1 MSASDESRTTAHPA
15 TAAATVVILRDGAMG
30 PAVLMLRR
38 RQSLADFGGLWAF
51 PGGKVETADRAYA
64 AWLRSQTAPA
74 VAADL
79 FATAAEAASSSS
91 VLAAIRETFEETG
104 LLFAEGWESASTE
117 RFQRHR
123 SDWQVAVA
131 RDATAFEALMMAEA
145 LRPGTQSLH
154 YWSRWLPPHDIPR
167 RFDTDFFMALAPA
180 DQEPMADLG
189 EATDLRWVALGDVA
203 SPELDCAPVTRLAL
217 LDLRRRY
224 LTCGSL
230 DALLAHVKTAPVRTI
245 QTCRTE
251 IHGEAYV
258 LFPWDDAYHTCGG
271 AGDPWTDAEL
281 ADMAE
286 LPSRLPIQDGLFRT
300 KTVPET

>member
-1 MSASDESRTTAHPA
+1 MIALDESLPTANPA

-64 AWLRSQTAPA
+64 AWLRSQTPPA

-79 FATAAEAASSSS
+79 FATPAESAPSSS

-104 LLFAEGWESASTE
+104 LLFAEGWAAASAE

-131 RDATAFEALMMAEA
+131 RDATAFEALMTAET
-145 LRPGTQSLH
+145 LRPATQALH

-167 RFDTDFFMALAPA
+167 RFDTDFFMALAPT
-180 DQEPMADLG
+180 DQEPLADLG
-189 EATDLRWVALGDVA
+189 EATDVRWVALADVA
-203 SPELDCAPVTRLAL
+203 SPQLDCAPVTRLAL

-224 LTCGSL
+224 TQSGSL
-230 DALLAHVKTAPVRTI
+230 PALLAHVQTAPTHTI

-258 LFPWDDAYHTCGG
+258 LFPWDAAYHTSGG

-281 ADMAE
+281 ADMAD

-300 KTVPET
+300 KTAPAT